1 MYAMPYW
8 NRKTI
13 LYSTL
18 LKATPHCELWSHSH
32 WNLVDF
38 AISSS
43 FEYCLRHV
51 RNKFFFTLIVR
62 WKNAAECV
70 DLNNK
75 TLITEQEVYIF
86 VEEQQNLSSKWAN
99 LGVSKFVESSRTTLF
114 GKNKS
119 DRNICTSCRSE
130 LLVLS
135 LYSRNSKD
143 RQRGVWAWFLARLL
157 NNLVSET
164 EFIDILG
171 NNSMNTPIERHGC
184 AKHH

>member
-1 MYAMPYW
+1 MYTMPYW
-8 NRKTI
+8 YRKTI

-18 LKATPHCELWSHSH
+18 LKATSHCELWSHSH

-43 FEYCLRHV
+43 FKYCLRHV

-75 TLITEQEVYIF
+75 TLITEQEAYIF

-99 LGVSKFVESSRTTLF
+99 LGVSKLTNSRLT
-114 GKNKS
+114 GA
-119 DRNICTSCRSE
+119 
-130 LLVLS
+130 VLHN
-135 LYSRNSKD
+135 Y
-143 RQRGVWAWFLARLL
+143 RLL
-157 NNLVSET
+157 NHQEPPCLEKISLT
-164 EFIDILG
+164 EIYVPPAGL
-171 NNSMNTPIERHGC
+171 NY
-184 AKHH
+184 